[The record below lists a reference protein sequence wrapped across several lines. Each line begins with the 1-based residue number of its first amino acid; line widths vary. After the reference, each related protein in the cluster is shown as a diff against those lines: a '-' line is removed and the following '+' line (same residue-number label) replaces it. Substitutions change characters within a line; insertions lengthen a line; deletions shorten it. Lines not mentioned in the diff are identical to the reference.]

1 MEKRLEP
8 YIESIIK
15 WVKKYMPAPLGQND
29 NFDDGSTLV
38 SVTDIE
44 ESLWDPIIGIKGKV
58 DVTLQVFAAIPL

>member
-1 MEKRLEP
+1 
-8 YIESIIK
+8 
-15 WVKKYMPAPLGQND
+15 MPAPLGQND